1 MSKSLMP
8 PPPAPAA
15 SVSQRQAVF
24 DDVVLWL
31 LANYGLLAVG
41 EQRGGGRIVPLRT
54 RIATATALTAFRTK
68 LLPYRVADSTGA
80 KVSPLDLWLTLPNRI
95 EVAGFRTTPNKP
107 WPTFVESDAT
117 FVNLYL
123 RPELPEDGDAR
134 LGHELIDV
142 LLPDERE
149 RAWFKQWLGHKLHHP
164 EIPGPSIVMV
174 AHDTFG
180 VGRGTLF
187 KILEGLFGREY
198 IARPE
203 FSDIT
208 SQEGQATYNEW
219 MATAILALVNETS
232 SDEDHRYTIRQKAY
246 ERIKELVDTSRQVR
260 RIKGKYEKLYETECG
275 PGFIFASNHNT
286 PLAIANTDRRLT
298 FLTNG
303 ATQPPQFYAALDAWR
318 AVPGNLGAFRRDLEA
333 IDLTGFNAYAP
344 LPTTLRDVVTEDSR
358 SVVDEAVDLA
368 LETLPGEIVLLAQIV
383 EVIEVLRIRQGL
395 YLRGDWQALA
405 AREAK
410 KRGHRIGIKDGA
422 NWRPCLPQK
431 GRRAAAYARS
441 EEARARWT
449 IAATADVL
457 AELQKNEA
465 AIMKLRNATGRI
477 PPFEVV
483 STEPKLSESCQE
495 CGKLLDVVRSDTCYC
510 SVKCKQKAWRKRN
523 KLEVTDKGSVTAS
536 RNAEASDGSL
546 KAD

>member
-1 MSKSLMP
+1 MSEILMP
-8 PPPAPAA
+8 PPPPPATSA
-15 SVSQRQAVF
+15 GQKQAIF

-31 LANYGLLAVG
+31 VANYGLLAVG
-41 EQRGGGRIVPLRT
+41 ELRGAGRIVPLRT
-54 RIATATALTAFRTK
+54 RIATPTALTAFRTK
-68 LLPYRVADSTGA
+68 LLPYRVSDSSGA
-80 KVSPLDLWLTLPNRI
+80 KVSPLDLWLTLPDRI
-95 EVAGFRTTPNKP
+95 EVAGFRTAPDKP
-107 WPTFVESDAT
+107 WPTFVEGDAT

-134 LGHELIDV
+134 LGHEFLDV
-142 LLPDERE
+142 LLPDECE
-149 RAWFKQWLGHKLHHP
+149 RTWFKQCLAHKLHHP
-164 EIPGPSIVMV
+164 EIPGPSMVMV

-180 VGRGTLF
+180 VGRGTMF
-187 KILEGLFGREY
+187 KIIEGLFGREY

-208 SQEGQATYNEW
+208 SQEGQAAYNEW
-219 MATAILALVNETS
+219 MATTILALVNETS

-260 RIKGKYEKLYETECG
+260 RIKGKYEKIYETECG
-275 PGFIFASNHNT
+275 PGFMFASNHNT
-286 PLAIANTDRRLT
+286 PLAIADKDRRLT

-303 ATQPPQFYAALDAWR
+303 ATRPPEFYTALNAWR

-333 IDLTGFNAYAP
+333 IKLAGFDAYAS

-368 LETLPGEIVLLAQIV
+368 LETLPGEIVLVAQVV
-383 EVIEVLRIRQGL
+383 EAIEVLRMRQGL

-410 KRGHRIGIKDGA
+410 KRGRRIGVKDGD
-422 NWRPCLPQK
+422 NWRPCLPQR

-449 IAATADVL
+449 IATPVDVL

-465 AIMKLRNATGRI
+465 AIVKLRNATGRI
-477 PPFEVV
+477 PPFEIV
-483 STEPKLSESCQE
+483 SP
-495 CGKLLDVVRSDTCYC
+495 
-510 SVKCKQKAWRKRN
+510 
-523 KLEVTDKGSVTAS
+523 
-536 RNAEASDGSL
+536 
-546 KAD
+546 

>member
-1 MSKSLMP
+1 MSESLMP
-8 PPPAPAA
+8 PLPDPATSAG
-15 SVSQRQAVF
+15 QKQAVF

-31 LANYGLLAVG
+31 VANYGLLAVG
-41 EQRGGGRIVPLRT
+41 EQRGAGRVVPLRT

-68 LLPYRVADSTGA
+68 LLPYRITNNAGA
-80 KVSPLDLWLTLPNRI
+80 KISPLDLWLTLPDRV
-95 EVAGFRTTPNKP
+95 EVAGFRTAPDKP
-107 WPTFVESDAT
+107 WPAFTENGAT
-117 FVNLYL
+117 YINLYL

-134 LGHELIDV
+134 LGHEFLDV

-149 RAWFKQWLGHKLHHP
+149 RTWFKQWLGHKLRHP
-164 EIPGPSIVMV
+164 EVPGPSIVMV
-174 AHDTFG
+174 AQDIFG

-187 KILEGLFGREY
+187 KILAGLFGREY

-203 FSDIT
+203 FGDVVGR
-208 SQEGQATYNEW
+208 EGQAAYNEW

-232 SDEDHRYTIRQKAY
+232 SDEDHRYTIKQKAY

-286 PLAIANTDRRLT
+286 PLAIADKDRRLA

-303 ATQPPQFYAALDAWR
+303 ATQPPEFYVALNAWR

-333 IDLTGFNAYAP
+333 IDLAGFDAYAP
-344 LPTTLRDVVTEDSR
+344 LPTTLRDIVTEDSR

-368 LETLPGEIVLLAQIV
+368 FETLPGEIVLLTQIV
-383 EVIEVLRIRQGL
+383 EVIEVLRVRQGL
-395 YLRGDWQALA
+395 YLRGDWQPLA

-410 KRGHRIGIKDGA
+410 KRGRRIGVKNGA
-422 NWRPCLPQK
+422 NWKPCLPQRS
-431 GRRAAAYARS
+431 RRTAAYARS

-449 IAATADVL
+449 VATPADVL

-465 AIMKLRNATGRI
+465 AIVKLRNATGRI
-477 PPFEVV
+477 LPFEVV
-483 STEPKLSESCQE
+483 T
-495 CGKLLDVVRSDTCYC
+495 
-510 SVKCKQKAWRKRN
+510 
-523 KLEVTDKGSVTAS
+523 
-536 RNAEASDGSL
+536 
-546 KAD
+546 